1 MRSNA
6 SQWDG
11 LASQPRPSWYLD
23 RVVAEQKRRLHQELV
38 RRWTQGLPLSRVLKT
53 DLFEEAHGAD
63 QILFDLFPQ
72 AGCAIGIDLAWSTA
86 RRAQA
91 KRPNPRVQFLTGDVR
106 RLPIQSESLDVIVS
120 TSTLDHFD
128 TRADFCTA
136 LGELRRVL
144 RPGGLAIVTLDN
156 LHNPLYALLR
166 MASRRG
172 WAPFRLGYT
181 ASQSG
186 LVRHLQEA
194 GLEVIATERLIHNP
208 RLISTLLFLGLRRL
222 LGQRADPPI
231 RGLLKLFA
239 ALEHLPTRRFT
250 ACFVAAC
257 ARKPRPS

>member
-1 MRSNA
+1 MPSNSA
-6 SQWDG
+6 EWDSV
-11 LASQPRPSWYLD
+11 ASQPRPSWYLD
-23 RVVAEQKRRLHQELV
+23 RLVAEQKRRLHQELV
-38 RRWTQGLPLSRVLKT
+38 CRWARGLRISKVLKT
-53 DLFEEAHGAD
+53 DSFEEAYGAD
-63 QILFDLFPQ
+63 QILFDLFPE

-91 KRPNPRVQFLTGDVR
+91 RCPSPRVQFLTGDVR
-106 RLPIQSESLDVIVS
+106 RLPLRSESVDAIVS

-128 TRADFCTA
+128 SRADFCTA
-136 LGELRRVL
+136 LGELMRVL

-186 LVRHLQEA
+186 LLRHLQEA
-194 GLEVIATERLIHNP
+194 GLEVIAAERLIHNP
-208 RLISTLLFLGLRRL
+208 RLISTLVFLGLRRL
-222 LGQRADPPI
+222 LGRQADPPI

-239 ALEHLPTRRFT
+239 TLERLPTRRFT

-257 ARKPRPS
+257 ARKPMPA